1 MSDTQT
7 TSQQSNRTGRVW
19 LMFDKL
25 GAVGAVLSAV
35 AAPCCFPI
43 FATLGGAVGLGSVP
57 FLRYNAPLLI
67 QAMTALGF
75 FGQIAS
81 YRQHRKK
88 GPLLI
93 SAASVGLVAVAY
105 FLNYHV
111 FLIYAALTCLTL
123 AAVWNVMNSRRARPC
138 CPAGSN
144 QGPIA

>member
-7 TSQQSNRTGRVW
+7 TSQRSNRTGRGW